1 MVKWGVL
8 GLGGAAHSFAHAIQ
22 EVDNAELISIA
33 SQSKNRNNIFG
44 KKFNISR
51 NNQFNSYE
59 DLINQKDLDAVYI
72 ATLNNTHSNLIYK
85 IAEAKKGILC
95 EKPFALNETEL
106 NNVITQLN
114 KTKVF
119 FLENIAYRSHPQ
131 TSEILNQLSNDN
143 IGDILKIESSFG
155 FRVRQI
161 LKFKP
166 GHRLFNKKLGGGAI
180 NDIGCYPVSFSVLLA
195 KLFQKGNKDISYNIV
210 KANGKMN
217 FRGTDDDAF
226 LKIKFNNLF
235 EANFEISIKRNI
247 RKPTIVYGT
256 KGKIIIPNPW
266 LPNKKTSIELIRDED
281 KEIKNISSIYSV
293 YANTIKAASDA
304 IEKNNIYCEYPNMSW
319 QDSIITS
326 KILNE
331 WKNSI

>member
-1 MVKWGVL
+1 
-8 GLGGAAHSFAHAIQ
+8 
-22 EVDNAELISIA
+22 
-33 SQSKNRNNIFG
+33 
-44 KKFNISR
+44 
-51 NNQFNSYE
+51 
-59 DLINQKDLDAVYI
+59 
-72 ATLNNTHSNLIYK
+72 
-85 IAEAKKGILC
+85 
-95 EKPFALNETEL
+95 
-106 NNVITQLN
+106 
-114 KTKVF
+114 
-119 FLENIAYRSHPQ
+119 
-131 TSEILNQLSNDN
+131 
-143 IGDILKIESSFG
+143 
-155 FRVRQI
+155 
-161 LKFKP
+161 
-166 GHRLFNKKLGGGAI
+166 
-180 NDIGCYPVSFSVLLA
+180 
-195 KLFQKGNKDISYNIV
+195 
-210 KANGKMN
+210 MN

-247 RKPTIVYGT
+247 RKPTIIYGT